1 MKKLFILT
9 AVITALTLNTGCNK
23 EEKIAPISVI
33 GSWYAEYDKDGTFYD
48 YDADDDVPYK
58 RVIQFYQF
66 ADEKTGYWT
75 EFLFREGSTN
85 PDIQYGSLTGLEYA
99 DGAFTYTVDDDGTIR
114 ISLLNSREYD
124 PYDNFWTLEASD
136 QKIAGKDEG
145 ISYTLVPAS
154 ENQIN
159 QVIKWDDEFH
169 GGSEEDEYLYTDI
182 TDDPA
187 THPSN

>member
-9 AVITALTLNTGCNK
+9 AVITVLTLNTGCNRK
-23 EEKIAPISVI
+23 DKIAPISVI

-48 YDADDDVPYK
+48 YGADDVVSYK

-66 ADEKTGYWT
+66 VDEKTGYWT
-75 EFLFREGSTN
+75 EFLFCEGSTY
-85 PDIQYGSLTGLEYA
+85 PYIQYGGLAGLEYA
-99 DGAFTYTVDDDGTIR
+99 DGAFTYTVNDDGTILVTL
-114 ISLLNSREYD
+114 INSLEDNS
-124 PYDNFWTLEASD
+124 WTLKASD
-136 QKIAGKDEG
+136 QKIAGTDEG

-159 QVIKWDDEFH
+159 QVNRWDDELH
-169 GGSEEDEYLYTDI
+169 GGSAEDEYLYTDI